1 MAQHAPLDPA
11 LTADRERVERRL
23 LSELTGAGQV
33 LAAFEKLL
41 LAAVTVG

>member
-11 LTADRERVERRL
+11 
-23 LSELTGAGQV
+23 